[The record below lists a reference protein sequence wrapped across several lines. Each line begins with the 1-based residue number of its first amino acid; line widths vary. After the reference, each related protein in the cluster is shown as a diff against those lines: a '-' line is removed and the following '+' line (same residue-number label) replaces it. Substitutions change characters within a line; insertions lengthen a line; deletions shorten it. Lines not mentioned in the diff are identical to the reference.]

1 VNTLWLTSSLFN
13 AIVDHA
19 PHTLEGVEELLV
31 GGEALSVAH
40 VRKAQALLSARLVN
54 GYGPTESTTFACC
67 HRIPAPLPDGLR
79 SIPIGRPIENT
90 QVAILDADLA
100 PVRAGDEGELCI
112 AGDGLAQGYHRLPEL
127 TRERFVEA
135 PDAPGGRFYRTG
147 DRVRLLA
154 SGDIEYL
161 GRLDTQVKLDGH
173 RIELGEIESQLRG
186 HPALRDAAVQVHQ
199 DASGARRLVA
209 YVLPHDC
216 AAVPRSGEL
225 RAYLAGRLPAYMVPH
240 LFTALDELPLTPNGK
255 LDRDALP
262 EPERRRPE
270 LEQPFVPPRTELE
283 RFIAGLWKELLGV
296 DRVGTRD
303 RFFELGGS
311 SLLALRFTRAAGAEL
326 DVPIRIADFFDAPT
340 VTDVARVLL
349 EKHGEK
355 LRARFGLADASA
367 AEVEHALPMRAE
379 GRRRR
384 RDARREGRIDE

>member
-1 VNTLWLTSSLFN
+1 
-13 AIVDHA
+13 
-19 PHTLEGVEELLV
+19 
-31 GGEALSVAH
+31 
-40 VRKAQALLSARLVN
+40 VN

-67 HRIPAPLPDGLR
+67 CRIPSPLPESLR

-90 QVAILDADLA
+90 QVAILDAELR
-100 PVRAGDEGELCI
+100 PVRAGEDGELCI
-112 AGDGLAQGYHRLPEL
+112 AGDGLALGYHRLPDL

-154 SGDIEYL
+154 SGEIEFL

-186 HPALRDAAVQVHQ
+186 HATLRDAAVQVHQ
-199 DASGARRLVA
+199 DAAGARRLVA
-209 YVLPHDC
+209 YVLPRDC
-216 AAVPRSGEL
+216 AAVPRFGEL
-225 RAYLAGRLPAYMVPH
+225 RTYLAERLPPYMVPH
-240 LFTALDELPLTPNGK
+240 LFVALEELPLTPNGK

-270 LEQPFVPPRTELE
+270 LEHPFVPPRTELE
-283 RFIAGLWKELLGV
+283 RFIAGVWRELLGV

-311 SLLALRFTRAAGAEL
+311 SLLALRFTRAVGAEL

-349 EKHGEK
+349 EKYGEK
-355 LRARFGLADASA
+355 LSARFGLQEA
-367 AEVEHALPMRAE
+367 AAVEIEAAPQLRAE

-384 RDARREGRIDE
+384 RDARREGRFDE

>member
-1 VNTLWLTSSLFN
+1 
-13 AIVDHA
+13 
-19 PHTLEGVEELLV
+19 
-31 GGEALSVAH
+31 
-40 VRKAQALLSARLVN
+40 VN

-67 HRIPAPLPDGLR
+67 HRIPSPLPDALR

-90 QVAILDADLA
+90 QVAILDAELA
-100 PVRAGDEGELCI
+100 PVRDGDEGELCI
-112 AGDGLAQGYHRLPEL
+112 AGDGLALGYHQLPEL
-127 TRERFVEA
+127 TRERFVES
-135 PDAPGGRFYRTG
+135 PNAPGGRFYRTG

-154 SGDIEYL
+154 SGEIEFL

-173 RIELGEIESQLRG
+173 RIELGEIETQLRG

-199 DASGARRLVA
+199 DVSGARRLVA
-209 YVLPHDC
+209 YVLARDC
-216 AAVPRSGEL
+216 AAVPRFGAL
-225 RAYLAGRLPAYMVPH
+225 RAHLADRLPPYMVPH
-240 LFTALDELPLTPNGK
+240 LFVALDELPLTPNGK

-262 EPERRRPE
+262 APERRRPE

-283 RFIAGLWKELLGV
+283 RFVAGLWKELLGL

-326 DVPIRIADFFDAPT
+326 DVPIKIADFFDAPT

-349 EKHGEK
+349 EKHGAK
-355 LRARFGLADASA
+355 LAARFGTSETNA
-367 AEVEHALPMRAE
+367 VETEFAPQLRAE

-384 RDARREGRIDE
+384 RDARREGRFDE